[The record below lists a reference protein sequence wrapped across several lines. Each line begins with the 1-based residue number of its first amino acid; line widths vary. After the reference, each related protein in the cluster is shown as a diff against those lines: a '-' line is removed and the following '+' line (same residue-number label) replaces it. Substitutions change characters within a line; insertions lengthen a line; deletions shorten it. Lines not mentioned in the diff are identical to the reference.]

1 MTQPLISIVT
11 PCLNRLAFV
20 RAAVESVLAQDYPNF
35 EHIVMD
41 GGSTDGTL
49 DILKEYPHLRV
60 VSEPDQGMYDAINK
74 GLRLAHGE
82 IAAWLNTDDVYP
94 PGAFAAAAGVFEA
107 CPDAQ
112 AISGGAETFILT
124 ADGPRVLGTERP
136 IDGVD
141 FWRRIV
147 NSPVPNG
154 WFFKMSLFETV
165 GYFNPNF
172 RIVADRELIIRIA
185 LAGIRPVPV
194 ERVLYRYYQHKGSAT
209 FHLEDSRHPVY
220 GARRM
225 ASSREEIH
233 LMEEFL
239 SRPDLPPA
247 VRRVMRQA
255 NSQYAYRLAAT
266 ALYHHRWDLVREGV
280 QAGVRRDLF
289 FPLAF
294 ARFSLRRLLRR
305 KP

>member
-20 RAAVESVLAQDYPNF
+20 RAAVESVLAQGYPNF

-60 VSEPDQGMYDAINK
+60 VSEPDWGMYDAINK
-74 GLRLAHGE
+74 GLGLAHGE

-94 PGAFAAAAGVFEA
+94 PGAFTAAAETFEA
-107 CPDAQ
+107 HPEAQ
-112 AISGGAETFILT
+112 AISGGAETFELT

-154 WFFKMSLFETV
+154 WFFKMSLFEIV

-185 LAGIRPVPV
+185 LAGIRPLPV
-194 ERVLYRYYQHKGSAT
+194 EQALYRYYQHEGSAT

-220 GARRM
+220 GVRRM
-225 ASSREEIH
+225 ASSREEIR
-233 LMEEFL
+233 LMEGFL
-239 SRPDLPPA
+239 SHPDLPPA
-247 VRRVMRQA
+247 VRRVMKQA
-255 NSQYAYRLAAT
+255 NSQYAYRLTAT
-266 ALYHHRWDLVREGV
+266 AMYHRRWDLVREGM
-280 QAGVRRDLF
+280 QAGFRRNPF

-294 ARFSLRRLLRR
+294 ARFALRRLLGRT
-305 KP
+305 P

>member
-1 MTQPLISIVT
+1 
-11 PCLNRLAFV
+11 
-20 RAAVESVLAQDYPNF
+20 
-35 EHIVMD
+35 
-41 GGSTDGTL
+41 
-49 DILKEYPHLRV
+49 
-60 VSEPDQGMYDAINK
+60 MYDAINK

-94 PGAFAAAAGVFEA
+94 PGAFAAAAETFEA
-107 CPDAQ
+107 YPEAQ
-112 AISGGAETFILT
+112 AISGGAETFEIT
-124 ADGPRVLGTERP
+124 AGEPRVLGTEQP
-136 IDGVD
+136 IDAVD

-154 WFFKMSLFETV
+154 WFFKMSLFEIV

-172 RIVADRELIIRIA
+172 RIVAVREFIIRIA

-194 ERVLYRYYQHKGSAT
+194 DRALYRYYQHEGSAT

-239 SRPDLPPA
+239 SRPGLPPA

-255 NSQYAYRLAAT
+255 NSQYAYRLTAT
-266 ALYHHRWDLVREGV
+266 ALYHRRWDLVREGV
-280 QAGVRRDLF
+280 QAGFRCDPI

-294 ARFSLRRLLRR
+294 ARFALRRLLRGT
-305 KP
+305 P